1 MTLFSRLQA
10 TLSEGNFA
18 SRRLKSGEEGGGAC
32 LPLEP
37 WSLNTPLIGIL
48 EAKDHGVQ
56 LGYKMLNYPWHFG
69 GRGLNFTH

>member
-1 MTLFSRLQA
+1 M
-10 TLSEGNFA
+10 
-18 SRRLKSGEEGGGAC
+18 SGEEGGGAC

-48 EAKDHGVQ
+48 EAKDHGAQ